1 MIKAL
6 AIAGPTASGKTA
18 LSLGVAEYFGCE
30 IISCDSMQIYKG
42 MDVGTAKAT
51 AEERARIPHHLIDFL
66 DPRESFSA
74 QSYSEMATEAA
85 RDITERGRLPLFVGG
100 TGLYLDTLMRGSGND
115 APEADP
121 EYRERLL
128 YIARSDGG
136 AEKLW
141 ERLRQVDPD
150 SAAAIHKNNVK
161 RVIRALEIFDATGMP
176 KSLLDARSR
185 EREPEIA
192 VRLLT
197 LDFHERENLYR
208 RVDARV
214 DVMMAEG
221 LLEEARALYDG
232 GMLSSESTAA
242 QAIGYKEL
250 AEYFAGRRTL
260 SEAVEDIKL
269 ASRRYAKRQLTWF
282 RHERERLVLFVDRED
297 GTMKDAGELLSEAID
312 IFTGADR

>member
-6 AIAGPTASGKTA
+6 AIAGPTASGKTT

-150 SAAAIHKNNVK
+150 SAATIHKNNVK

-297 GTMKDAGELLSEAID
+297 GTMKDGGELLSEAID
-312 IFTGADR
+312 IFGGADR